1 MGRQSLDGR
10 TARQLDWLLER
21 GLSPAELQELNP
33 CVPGEFTLPDTYYV
47 NTGSPGV
54 IYAGTEEGTLPL
66 VAGKWYFIPRHIVG
80 HNPDLTREPQRLA
93 RARRLIR

>member
-1 MGRQSLDGR
+1 MGRQGLDSR
-10 TARQLDWLLER
+10 TPRDLDWLLEH
-21 GLSPAELQELNP
+21 GLSPADLQELNP

-66 VAGKWYFIPRHIVG
+66 VAGKWYFIPRHIVR
-80 HNPDLTREPQRLA
+80 HHPDLTRDTPHVA